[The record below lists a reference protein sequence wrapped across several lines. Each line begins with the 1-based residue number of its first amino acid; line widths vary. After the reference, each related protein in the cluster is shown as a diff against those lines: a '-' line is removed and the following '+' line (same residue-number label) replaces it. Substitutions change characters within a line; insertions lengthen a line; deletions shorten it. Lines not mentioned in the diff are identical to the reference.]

1 MFGKLRHPYWNYQKY
16 GHRLLYIG
24 TRRFIGRPGNI
35 RTIRCDNGS
44 NFVGEERELAKCWK
58 EVNQKKVG
66 EFMLQSSADWIQWK
80 RNPPLASHMG
90 GVWERQIRSAR
101 NILSSLMKTHG
112 ASLDEESLNT
122 LFVEVKGIVNSRPLV
137 VETINDVN
145 SQAPLSPSHIL
156 NMKLK
161 LVMPPAGKFRTP
173 DLYCRKRWRR
183 VQHISS
189 KFWSRWRKEFL
200 ATLQDRQ
207 KWKAPLRNFLIG
219 DIVILKEDT
228 QHNDWRQGLW
238 ANSSVV
244 LQMFKLHCCLTQM
257 KRFDPWQRSYQNI
270 Q

>member
-1 MFGKLRHPYWNYQKY
+1 MLEGGQSEESWGVHVAKQCWLDSVEKESSISKPHGWCMGK
-16 GHRLLYIG
+16 
-24 TRRFIGRPGNI
+24 
-35 RTIRCDNGS
+35 
-44 NFVGEERELAKCWK
+44 
-58 EVNQKKVG
+58 
-66 EFMLQSSADWIQWK
+66 AD
-80 RNPPLASHMG
+80 
-90 GVWERQIRSAR
+90 RSAR
-101 NILSSLMKTHG
+101 NILLSPMNTHG
-112 ASLDEESLNT
+112 KSL
-122 LFVEVKGIVNSRPLV
+122 VEVEGIVNSRPLV

-145 SQAPLSPSHIL
+145 SQAALSPSHIL
-156 NMKLK
+156 TMKSK
-161 LVMPPAGKFRTP
+161 VVMPPPDMFGTP

-244 LQMFKLHCCLTQM
+244 LQMFKLHCCLTRM

>member
-1 MFGKLRHPYWNYQKY
+1 M
-16 GHRLLYIG
+16 
-24 TRRFIGRPGNI
+24 
-35 RTIRCDNGS
+35 
-44 NFVGEERELAKCWK
+44 GEERELAKCWK

-161 LVMPPAGKFRTP
+161 LVMPPAGMFGTP

-228 QHNDWRQGLW
+228 QHNDWRLAMVIKVYKDDKGYGQTVKLYFRCSDPTKLM
-238 ANSSVV
+238 NRVLVLPIDKIVLLLDSDEEVRSLTEELSKHSVV
-244 LQMFKLHCCLTQM
+244 S
-257 KRFDPWQRSYQNI
+257 RR
-270 Q
+270 